1 MYERDSCQDYS
12 FSKCKIKYVEVH
24 WQWCSRKLDRLEL
37 VKAQVGVKRLKLLFC
52 SINATIILI
61 CKIGQIMRSREEI

>member
-37 VKAQVGVKRLKLLFC
+37 VKAQVGVKRLKLLFLF
-52 SINATIILI
+52 N
-61 CKIGQIMRSREEI
+61 